1 MCQWLWCKIS
11 FFSQPIQREKKRT
24 RHIFSDSARQN
35 AEDIF
40 GVAFDYG
47 EFEEYG
53 EDADDVSEAEEDGKR
68 TLL

>member
-1 MCQWLWCKIS
+1 M
-11 FFSQPIQREKKRT
+11 
-24 RHIFSDSARQN
+24 
-35 AEDIF
+35 
-40 GVAFDYG
+40 AFDYG